1 MQQELSQIIHAN
13 ERKKGRNFLDIIKLK
28 TEESPPGKNVDT
40 PKYETG
46 SHYSS
51 W

>member
-1 MQQELSQIIHAN
+1 MQQELSEIIHAN
-13 ERKKGRNFLDIIKLK
+13 ERKMKTSSNFLQVAKLR
-28 TEESPPGKNVDT
+28 TEKNSGVIDT